1 MNILVFSDS
10 HSRTRPMLDIYNR
23 TPVDAIIHLG
33 DYVRDARELMR
44 LTSGVPVYH
53 VAGNCDFNMGA
64 HTLQI
69 LELGGAKIMIT
80 HGHMYQVKS
89 GLGLITE
96 AAVAKGVNAVF
107 FGHTHIQLLKESRKI
122 LLLNPGAVSD
132 YDNSYAL
139 VNIENGQIN
148 ATLLRGNI

>member
-1 MNILVFSDS
+1 
-10 HSRTRPMLDIYNR
+10 
-23 TPVDAIIHLG
+23 
-33 DYVRDARELMR
+33 
-44 LTSGVPVYH
+44 
-53 VAGNCDFNMGA
+53 
-64 HTLQI
+64 
-69 LELGGAKIMIT
+69 
-80 HGHMYQVKS
+80 MYQVKS

-107 FGHTHIQLLKESRKI
+107 FGHTHTQLLKESRKV